1 MLYCATILICLVVGT
16 IFRDTRIVGFLG
28 MGVLAYLSGAANPLT
43 TLDYPVYLQ
52 HYQLLGWET
61 SPFERGYTWMSK
73 LFFDMGFNYAEF
85 RLISMII
92 TFLVLFVGVCIFT
105 KKVALFTGLY
115 GVTVFF
121 NDATQVRNLMMIA
134 LVILGAGLMSK
145 KNKFLRIV
153 AMGIVLLSTQF
164 HALGF
169 VFLIFLIPLS
179 FIGMDRLVRYFK
191 PFYVTSFV
199 IGFIFAVLNTSSVL
213 QLLAGLLEKFS
224 SRQDSATNLL
234 TRYGRGNSFSTIA
247 LTWLSVILL
256 IVTMR
261 ILMRNARQLGIYES
275 EQFKLVFIGSCVAIV
290 SVFLIIL
297 APDYSRI
304 SRNAFLFLL
313 IMLCMV
319 LERKRIIISNRN
331 LVKILTI
338 LSLLIVTTYANTRVW
353 GSTYYDSIPYLAKI
367 K

>member
-121 NDATQVRNLMMIA
+121 NDAVQVR
-134 LVILGAGLMSK
+134 
-145 KNKFLRIV
+145 NKFLRIV

-164 HALGF
+164 HDLGF

-199 IGFIFAVLNTSSVL
+199 IGFVFAVLNTSSVL

-224 SRQDSATNLL
+224 SRQDSATNLF

-304 SRNAFLFLL
+304 SRNALLFLL